1 MNRSALNFRH
11 FVDHLRRQGD
21 LVDVHTEVDANLEIG
36 AITRRVYE
44 RRAPAPL
51 FHNIRDSLPGA
62 RVLGAPAG
70 LRADRARAHSRLALH
85 FGLPEHSG
93 PRDIVAMLRAAMR
106 AEPIAPRRLER
117 GPVQEN
123 VWLGEQ
129 VDLTRFPVP
138 LLHEQDGGRYFGTY
152 GFHVVQTPDGSW
164 DSWSVGRLMLV
175 DRNTLAGP
183 TIPTQHIGIIRE
195 QWRRQ
200 GKPTPWAMA
209 LGAPPA
215 ALAAAG
221 MPLPEGVSEAG
232 YVGALVGEPVEVV
245 RTQTNGL
252 WVPANAEIVLE
263 GEISLDETALEG
275 PMGEYHGYSF
285 PTGKPQPLFHVH
297 ALSFRDQPILPI
309 CVAGTPPEEN
319 HTIWGTMISAQL
331 LDVAQ
336 NAGLPVDMVWCS
348 YEAATCWAVLSIDV
362 QRLAALGTDA
372 AAFAAR
378 VAETVFG
385 SHAGHLVPKLILVG
399 NDIDVTEIDQVVW
412 ALATRAH
419 PLHDHFAFPQ
429 IRDFPMVPYLD
440 AEDKARGSGGRLVI
454 NCLYPEQFAGQM
466 RAATASFRHAYPT
479 ALRRRVEERWS
490 DYGFADA

>member
-1 MNRSALNFRH
+1 MNRSALDFRH

-319 HTIWGTMISAQL
+319 HTIWGHHDFRATAGRGAERRTAGGHGLVL
-331 LDVAQ
+331 LRGGDLLGRAVDRRTAPGGPGHRRR
-336 NAGLPVDMVWCS
+336 GLRRTGRRDR
-348 YEAATCWAVLSIDV
+348 L
-362 QRLAALGTDA
+362 RLACRTPGAEADPGRQRHRRHRDRPGGMGA
-372 AAFAAR
+372 GDPRASAAR
-378 VAETVFG
+378 PFR
-385 SHAGHLVPKLILVG
+385 LP
-399 NDIDVTEIDQVVW
+399 
-412 ALATRAH
+412 
-419 PLHDHFAFPQ
+419 
-429 IRDFPMVPYLD
+429 
-440 AEDKARGSGGRLVI
+440 ED
-454 NCLYPEQFAGQM
+454 P
-466 RAATASFRHAYPT
+466 
-479 ALRRRVEERWS
+479 
-490 DYGFADA
+490 

>member
-1 MNRSALNFRH
+1 MAPPGQANAL
-11 FVDHLRRQGD
+11 GD
-21 LVDVHTEVDANLEIG
+21 
-36 AITRRVYE
+36 
-44 RRAPAPL
+44 
-51 FHNIRDSLPGA
+51 
-62 RVLGAPAG
+62 
-70 LRADRARAHSRLALH
+70 
-85 FGLPEHSG
+85 G
-93 PRDIVAMLRAAMR
+93 PRRTAS
-106 AEPIAPRRLER
+106 
-117 GPVQEN
+117 G
-123 VWLGEQ
+123 
-129 VDLTRFPVP
+129 TR
-138 LLHEQDGGRYFGTY
+138 GGR
-152 GFHVVQTPDGSW
+152 HAV
-164 DSWSVGRLMLV
+164 
-175 DRNTLAGP
+175 AG
-183 TIPTQHIGIIRE
+183 
-195 QWRRQ
+195 
-200 GKPTPWAMA
+200 
-209 LGAPPA
+209 
-215 ALAAAG
+215 
-221 MPLPEGVSEAG
+221 GVSEAG

-348 YEAATCWAVLSIDV
+348 EAATCWAVLSIDV

-490 DYGFADA
+490 DYGFGDA

>member
-1 MNRSALNFRH
+1 
-11 FVDHLRRQGD
+11 
-21 LVDVHTEVDANLEIG
+21 
-36 AITRRVYE
+36 
-44 RRAPAPL
+44 
-51 FHNIRDSLPGA
+51 
-62 RVLGAPAG
+62 
-70 LRADRARAHSRLALH
+70 
-85 FGLPEHSG
+85 
-93 PRDIVAMLRAAMR
+93 
-106 AEPIAPRRLER
+106 
-117 GPVQEN
+117 
-123 VWLGEQ
+123 
-129 VDLTRFPVP
+129 
-138 LLHEQDGGRYFGTY
+138 
-152 GFHVVQTPDGSW
+152 
-164 DSWSVGRLMLV
+164 SWSVGRLMLV

-183 TIPTQHIGIIRE
+183 TLATQHIGIIRE

>member
-1 MNRSALNFRH
+1 
-11 FVDHLRRQGD
+11 
-21 LVDVHTEVDANLEIG
+21 
-36 AITRRVYE
+36 
-44 RRAPAPL
+44 
-51 FHNIRDSLPGA
+51 
-62 RVLGAPAG
+62 
-70 LRADRARAHSRLALH
+70 AHSRLALH

-263 GEISLDETALEG
+263 GEISLDESALEG